1 MRRVLLIAAIFFLTL
16 TLLPI
21 PIYADTGTYEILNYA
36 VELTPLSDGSVSMTY
51 YQEWLCTGG
60 HIPWVTVGTANSNFD
75 IISTGGNV
83 QSARDNSNGGWQGVY
98 LTLDKDYTSGEKFA
112 VSFSI
117 IQQNLLERLTNEG
130 KWRIDFTPGWYDNCV
145 TDNLTI
151 TLNSLVPVSSYN
163 FAPQPAQVTDNIVT
177 WQTSLARG
185 DRFNITME
193 SYDGSFLQ
201 PIETT
206 SPSLN
211 WLWVLIPVFIVGFLL
226 VLFVRS
232 RRREESSTSE
242 EYIFDEKGNLDDRLK
257 EAKEKWD
264 KDKKDN
270 KFSDREQTRFDEF
283 VDEKKLTPDVNGD
296 YYYNGNFINPWI
308 LFWALTSH
316 SYHKPNMNAATT
328 RGAVTRG
335 GSSCVAVSCACVAC
349 ACACACACAGGGA
362 AGCAKKLDYYGGTE
376 PVEEDHVTGNSNLA
390 SESGEENTKAKWQR
404 RSFRKL

>member
-1 MRRVLLIAAIFFLTL
+1 MRRVLLIAAIFLITS

-60 HIPWVTVGTANSNFD
+60 YIPWVTVGTANSNFD

-83 QSARDNSNGGWQGVY
+83 KSARDNSSGGWQGVY

-117 IQQNLLERLTNEG
+117 IQRNLLERLTNEG

-145 TDNLTI
+145 TDSLTI
-151 TLNSLVPVSSYN
+151 TLNSPVPVSSYS
-163 FAPQPAQVTDNIVT
+163 FTPQPAQVIDNIVT

-185 DRFNITME
+185 ARFNVTMV
-193 SYDGSFLQ
+193 SFDGSFLQ
-201 PIETT
+201 PTETT
-206 SPSLN
+206 SPSFN
-211 WLWVLIPVFIVGFLL
+211 WLWVLILAFIVGLL
-226 VLFVRS
+226 LLLAKFARS
-232 RRREESSTSE
+232 RKREESSTSK

-270 KFSDREQTRFDEF
+270 KFSDIEQASFDEF
-283 VDEKKLTPDVNGD
+283 VDEKKLEPNANGD
-296 YYYNGNFINPWI
+296 YYHNGNFINPWI
-308 LFWALTSH
+308 LFWALNSL
-316 SYHKPNMNAATT
+316 SYRKPNMNVFTA
-328 RGAVTRG
+328 RGAGARG
-335 GSSCVAVSCACVAC
+335 DSSCIAVSCACVAC

-362 AGCAKKLDYYGGTE
+362 AGCAKKLDYYEGIE
-376 PVEEDHVTGNSNLA
+376 PGEKGCCTMGNSNIA
-390 SESGEENTKAKWQR
+390 SGSGD
-404 RSFRKL
+404 

>member
-1 MRRVLLIAAIFFLTL
+1 MRRVLFIAAIFFITL

-36 VELTPLSDGSVSMTY
+36 VELTPLSDGSVNMTY

-75 IISTGGNV
+75 IISSGGNV
-83 QSARDNSNGGWQGVY
+83 ESARDDSSGGWQGVY
-98 LTLDKDYTSGEKFA
+98 LTLDKDYASGERFA

-117 IQQNLLERLTNEG
+117 IQRNLLERLTNEG

-151 TLNSLVPVSSYN
+151 TLNSPVPVSSYS
-163 FAPQPAQVTDNIVT
+163 FTPQPTQVIDNIVT
-177 WQTSLARG
+177 WQTSLDRG
-185 DRFNITME
+185 DTFNVRME
-193 SYDGSFLQ
+193 SYDGGFLQ
-201 PIETT
+201 PSEPAGLGF
-206 SPSLN
+206 S
-211 WLWVLIPVFIVGFLL
+211 WAWVLIPVFIIGLLL
-226 VLFVRS
+226 VMVARS
-232 RRREESSTSE
+232 RRREKPSTSE

-264 KDKKDN
+264 KDKKGN
-270 KFSDREQTRFDEF
+270 EFSDKEQARFDEF
-283 VDEKKLTPDVNGD
+283 VAEKKLEPDINGN

-308 LFWALTSH
+308 LFWALNSL
-316 SYHKPNMNAATT
+316 SYRKPNMSVFTT
-328 RGAVTRG
+328 RGTGARG

-362 AGCAKKLDYYGGTE
+362 AGCAKKLDYYDGIE
-376 PVEEDHVTGNSNLA
+376 PREEDHIHS
-390 SESGEENTKAKWQR
+390 
-404 RSFRKL
+404 

>member
-1 MRRVLLIAAIFFLTL
+1 MRRVLLIAAIFFVTL
-16 TLLPI
+16 TLPPI

-36 VELTPLSDGSVSMTY
+36 VELTPLSDGSVNMAY

-83 QSARDNSNGGWQGVY
+83 ESASKNSNGGWQGVY

-112 VSFSI
+112 ISFSI
-117 IQQNLLERLTNEG
+117 IQRNLLERLTNEG
-130 KWRIDFTPGWYDNCV
+130 KWRIDLTPGWYDNCV

-151 TLNSLVPVSSYN
+151 TLNSPVPVSSYS
-163 FAPQPAQVTDNIVT
+163 FAPQPAQVIDNIVT

-185 DRFNITME
+185 DRFNVTML
-193 SYDGSFLQ
+193 SSDGSFLQ
-201 PIETT
+201 PAEPT
-206 SPSLN
+206 SPSFG
-211 WLWVLIPVFIVGFLL
+211 WLLVLIPAFIVGLL
-226 VLFVRS
+226 VVIFVRS
-232 RRREESSTSE
+232 RKRKESSTSE

-264 KDKKDN
+264 KDKEDSKL
-270 KFSDREQTRFDEF
+270 SDIQQARFDEF
-283 VDEKKLTPDVNGD
+283 VAEKKLEPDVNGD

-308 LFWALTSH
+308 LYWALTGL
-316 SYHKPNMNAATT
+316 SYRKPNMYVAAT
-328 RGAVTRG
+328 RGAATRG

-362 AGCAKKLDYYGGTE
+362 AGCAKKLDYYDGIE
-376 PVEEDHVTGNSNLA
+376 PGEGNHIMGNSNPD
-390 SESGEENTKAKWQR
+390 SGSGEENTKAKWH
-404 RSFRKL
+404 SPF